1 MNDAT
6 PEEMNEKF
14 KAKLGQYKG
23 FIEMSEARKKEINKE
38 YKNRLKVFW
47 VIGAF
52 LYFYLYHKKKFCL
65 EQRCLKFHLFQ
76 AIFAVSI

>member
-38 YKNRLKVFW
+38 YPFMVK
-47 VIGAF
+47 
-52 LYFYLYHKKKFCL
+52 
-65 EQRCLKFHLFQ
+65 
-76 AIFAVSI
+76 